1 MLIDTHGHV
10 NLSGFNDDYD
20 EVIRRS
26 LENDTHIIAP
36 STQLPTS
43 QKAVMLAE
51 KYVGVWA
58 AVGFHPTHVLNDEF
72 DPEPFRELARH
83 PKVVA
88 MGETGI
94 DYYHVPDGADF
105 EDWKRRQQDVLQHH
119 IDIASERNIPVI
131 THCRVGKTRETS
143 VAYRDLHAI
152 IKKNVDAGKLARRG
166 VVHCYVSDWETAQ
179 MFLDLDYMI
188 SFTGIIT
195 FTKDE
200 ALLDVVRNIPLD
212 RIMVETDAPY
222 LTPVPHRGKRNEPWY
237 VKFVAMKIA
246 ELKGLSFDE
255 VAEAT
260 THNAQTF
267 FSLQ

>member
-10 NLSGFNDDYD
+10 NLSGFNEDYD

-26 LENDTHIIAP
+26 LENDTQIIAP

-43 QKAVMLAE
+43 KKAIAIAE
-51 KYVGVWA
+51 KYDGVWA

-72 DPEPFRELARH
+72 DPAPFAELAKH

-94 DYYHVPDGADF
+94 DYYHVPESADLD
-105 EDWKRRQQDVLQHH
+105 DWKRRQRDVLQHH
-119 IDIASERNIPVI
+119 IDIATERNLPVI
-131 THCRVGKTRETS
+131 THCRVGKTPETS
-143 VAYRDLHAI
+143 IAYHDLHAI
-152 IKKNVDAGKLARRG
+152 IKQNVEQGKLARRG
-166 VVHCYVSDWETAQ
+166 VVHCYVSDWETAK

-195 FTKDE
+195 FAHDE
-200 ALLDVVRNIPLD
+200 VLLDAVRKIPLD
-212 RIMVETDAPY
+212 RMMIETDSPY

-237 VKFVAMKIA
+237 VKFVALKIA
-246 ELKGLSFDE
+246 ELKGLTFDE
-255 VAEAT
+255 VAEVT
-260 THNAQTF
+260 TQNARKF
-267 FSLQ
+267 FSLR